1 MESDNREMKT
11 SRKRHA
17 ISFSTSLQ
25 YVKPDRYLNDRVT
38 MVPQKWSFLLAYF
51 FFFCSF
57 SCNTHIHHWPP
68 TFFYAL
74 EPHLE
79 CSRVHALIILDKKSE
94 ISKRRGDKEEK
105 GRRGKTLLYVH
116 KTGEQEKK
124 RKERKMI
131 ENRNDDWKK
140 RMEDYFRYERIAKIW
155 KISKKKTTF
164 VRC

>member
-1 MESDNREMKT
+1 MK
-11 SRKRHA
+11 
-17 ISFSTSLQ
+17 FSPRL
-25 YVKPDRYLNDRVT
+25 
-38 MVPQKWSFLLAYF
+38 F

-124 RKERKMI
+124 ERKERKMI

-155 KISKKKTTF
+155 KISKKKQLLF
-164 VRC
+164 AVRIQIEWIVKKRIYYRIRGQKARSIFR